1 MNQNDQ
7 ELLLDTLLNDRNAD
21 PKKLHK
27 EAAKLTR
34 RKILRAAMECFASH
48 GYHSTTI
55 RQIAS
60 QADVTMGAVYHH
72 FQNKKEL
79 LMQMNRQRQIVSLE
93 IMQEALDAGEDF
105 FTGLRNALRQ
115 LFSFLS
121 ENPVLRGITRE
132 YWGMAMVDPDLKE
145 MHHLNDVEFRELY
158 GNALKR
164 HYPQLSA
171 EQHFALVHM
180 FLVAFEGL
188 ITAVVVESPMAVRP
202 EQILDSF
209 IDAFR
214 KVVGDQDH
222 SAA

>member
-1 MNQNDQ
+1 METNDQ
-7 ELLLDTLLNDRNAD
+7 RLVLDALLNDRNVD
-21 PKKLHK
+21 PKEMHK
-27 EAAKLTR
+27 EAARLTR

-48 GYHSTTI
+48 GYHNTTI

-60 QADVTMGAVYHH
+60 RADVTMGAVYHH

-105 FTGLRNALRQ
+105 FTGLHNALRQ

-145 MHHLNDVEFRELY
+145 MHNRNDIEFRELY

-171 EQHFALVHM
+171 DRHFALVHM

-202 EQILDSF
+202 EQILNSF
-209 IDAFR
+209 IDTFQKA
-214 KVVGDQDH
+214 VLDQGHD
-222 SAA
+222 AP